1 MRLVHRPAVDSL
13 HIAPVVGDFPV
24 VEHTPPA
31 DNCLVVESFLVVE
44 RCLVV
49 ESFPVVVEGFR
60 TGLNKSP
67 RHGFSVEFSEYRQYT
82 QGDDPRFLDWKL
94 FARSEFRCPK

>member
-1 MRLVHRPAVDSL
+1 MDSL
-13 HIAPVVGDFPV
+13 HIAPVVGDFPL
-24 VEHTPPA
+24 VEHTPSA

-60 TGLNKSP
+60 VEDIARAVDKGRLAATATDWVDHRHHSLELQQHDTTILNS
-67 RHGFSVEFSEYRQYT
+67 RI
-82 QGDDPRFLDWKL
+82 
-94 FARSEFRCPK
+94 

>member
-1 MRLVHRPAVDSL
+1 MHRPAVDSL
-13 HIAPVVGDFPV
+13 HIARVVGDFPV

-49 ESFPVVVEGFR
+49 ESFPVVEGFR
-60 TGLNKSP
+60 AEEIARAVDKGRLAATATDWVDHRHHSLELQQHDTTVLNS
-67 RHGFSVEFSEYRQYT
+67 RI
-82 QGDDPRFLDWKL
+82 
-94 FARSEFRCPK
+94 